1 MSTLQQFLN
10 RNPIDN
16 LTEEVVIS
24 DRFRDEDGQL
34 MKFTIRAMSAD
45 DMASYQKRAM
55 KINPKSKDRKVE
67 IDSGAITK
75 AIVVNHTV
83 NPSFKDAESI
93 RELGCHDADGYL
105 QKVLLAGEIEELAK
119 EIQRISGY
127 NADFGE
133 LVDEAKN

>member
-1 MSTLQQFLN
+1 MSTLQDFLN
-10 RNPIDN
+10 SHPVDN

-24 DRFRDEDGQL
+24 DRFKGKDGKL

-67 IDSGAITK
+67 IDSGAISK
-75 AIVVNHTV
+75 AIVINHTV
-83 NPSFKDAESI
+83 VPNFKDAASI
-93 RELGCHDADGYL
+93 QKLGCFDSDGYL
-105 QKVLLAGEIEELAK
+105 QKVLLAGEIEELSK

-127 NADFGE
+127 NMNFEE

>member
-10 RNPIDN
+10 RHPVDN

-24 DRFRDEDGQL
+24 DRFRDEEGQL

-93 RELGCHDADGYL
+93 RELGCFDADSYL

-127 NADFGE
+127 NTNFEE